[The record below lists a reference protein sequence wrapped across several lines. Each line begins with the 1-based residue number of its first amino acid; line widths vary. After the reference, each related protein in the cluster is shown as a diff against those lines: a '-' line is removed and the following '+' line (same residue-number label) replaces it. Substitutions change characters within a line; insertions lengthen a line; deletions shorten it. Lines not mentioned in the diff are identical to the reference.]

1 VEALARRVPRE
12 PLTGALLVLL
22 IAAPAAAAGSG
33 SILAR
38 YSFEDVVATG
48 PDTFAIF
55 QGARHVGTGQG
66 RVSLSSAFHVSG
78 YRSVE
83 IKDVAGDG
91 DFPELQGYFPVR
103 TAGRLF
109 FHFAFLTTDAK
120 EELNVALAGPR
131 FFQMEKD
138 GIAFWLGTRE
148 GRLVHVSD
156 SIPKKLFPVEAFVW
170 YAVDVAYD
178 LAAGTYTLTIH
189 REGQETPL
197 VALRDQPNSTR
208 RAGSAVDKFSFV
220 GSPYGDTSSVVYYV
234 DDVVIGTDESVT
246 QLPFVA
252 PGRRKLFVDLFAEY
266 QRQLRERPRCLPLT
280 GPDDV
285 GLSSADLADLGR
297 AGLMDVVRRVFAG
310 DPVEQA
316 DGAWPGPSRWRQ
328 VFGAVAQW
336 NAGCQA
342 LDAGEAR
349 RALAH
354 FEKAS
359 ALVPDGKIF
368 TLSSILALAG
378 MKRFAEAD
386 ERLLM
391 LADGRDDPR
400 YAVVSAYV
408 GLARGDLDRAE
419 AWLRDPASRVLDR
432 EANPLLAFFRK
443 SVPADLLAALRA
455 QLGDAFPGLLDET
468 LVAEQYYYVQL
479 WKGQYDAARDYALRM
494 SERLRRGGLPASV
507 WSARAGDA
515 AFYRRDLGE
524 ARQLYEDAI
533 RGEKDNG
540 VLMALYLKLADIA
553 HLSGDLETER
563 ALREH
568 YYGALTE

>member
-1 VEALARRVPRE
+1 MARRIPRE
-12 PLTGALLVLL
+12 PVARALLVLL
-22 IAAPAAAAGSG
+22 IAAPAAAAESG
-33 SILAR
+33 SILAS
-38 YSFEDVVATG
+38 YSFEDAVATG

-103 TAGRLF
+103 TTGRLF

-120 EELNVALAGPR
+120 EELNIALAGPR

-148 GRLVHVSD
+148 GRIVHVSD
-156 SIPKKLFPVEAFVW
+156 SIPKRLFPVEAFVW
-170 YAVDVAYD
+170 YGVDVAYD
-178 LAAGTYTLTIH
+178 IVAGTYALTIR
-189 REGQETPL
+189 REGQEAPL
-197 VALRDQPNSTR
+197 VALRNQPNTTR
-208 RAGSAVDKFSFV
+208 RPGSAVDKFSFV
-220 GSPYGDTSSVVYYV
+220 GSPYGDTSNVVYYV
-234 DDVVIGTDESVT
+234 DDVVIGTDASVT
-246 QLPFVA
+246 QIPFVA

-280 GPDDV
+280 SPDDV

-297 AGLMDVVRRVFAG
+297 EGRLDTVKRVFAG
-310 DPVEQA
+310 DPVEPA
-316 DGAWPGPSRWRQ
+316 DGEGQGQGRWRQ

-342 LDAGEAR
+342 LDNGDSR

-359 ALVPDGKIF
+359 ASVPEGRIF
-368 TLSSILALAG
+368 TLSAVLALAG

-386 ERLLM
+386 ERLVM

-408 GLARGDLDRAE
+408 GLARGDLDQAE

-432 EANPLLAFFRK
+432 EANPLLALFRK
-443 SVPADLLAALRA
+443 SVPADLLTGLRA
-455 QLGDAFPGLLDET
+455 RLGAAFPGLLDET

-494 SERLRRGGLPASV
+494 GERLRRAGLPANV
-507 WSARAGDA
+507 WCERAGDA
-515 AFYRRDLGE
+515 AFYRRDLSE

-540 VLMALYLKLADIA
+540 PLMVLYLKLADIA

>member
-1 VEALARRVPRE
+1 LARRVSRE
-12 PLTGALLVLL
+12 PLTLALLVLL

-33 SILAR
+33 SILAS

-55 QGARHVGTGQG
+55 QGARHVGTGRG
-66 RVSLSSAFHVSG
+66 LVSLSGAFHVSG

-109 FHFAFLTTDAK
+109 FHFAFLTTDPK
-120 EELNVALAGPR
+120 EELNIALAGPR

-178 LAAGTYTLTIH
+178 LVAGTYTLTIH

-197 VALRDQPNSTR
+197 VALRDQPNPSR

-234 DDVVIGTDESVT
+234 DDVVIGTDESVA

-280 GPDDV
+280 SPDDV
-285 GLSSADLADLGR
+285 GLSSADLADLAR
-297 AGLMDVVRRVFAG
+297 EGLMDTVKRVFAG
-310 DPVEQA
+310 DPVELA
-316 DGAWPGPSRWRQ
+316 DGGRQGQSRWRP
-328 VFGAVAQW
+328 VFGAVAEW

-342 LDAGEAR
+342 LDASDAR
-349 RALAH
+349 GALAH

-359 ALVPDGKIF
+359 ALVPEGKIF
-368 TLSSILALAG
+368 RLSSVLALAG

-386 ERLLM
+386 EHLLM

-408 GLARGDLDRAE
+408 GIARGDLDRAE

-432 EANPLLAFFRK
+432 EANPLLALFRK

-455 QLGDAFPGLLDET
+455 QLGAAFPGLLDET
-468 LVAEQYYYVQL
+468 LMAEQYYYVQL
-479 WKGQYDAARDYALRM
+479 WKGQYDSARDYALRM
-494 SERLRRGGLPASV
+494 GERLRRAGLPASV
-507 WSARAGDA
+507 WSERAGDA
-515 AFYRRDLGE
+515 AFYRRDLSE

-533 RGEKDNG
+533 RDEKDNG
-540 VLMALYLKLADIA
+540 VLRVLYLKLADIA
-553 HLSGDLETER
+553 HLAGDLETEQ

-568 YYGALTE
+568 YYGALTSSPS